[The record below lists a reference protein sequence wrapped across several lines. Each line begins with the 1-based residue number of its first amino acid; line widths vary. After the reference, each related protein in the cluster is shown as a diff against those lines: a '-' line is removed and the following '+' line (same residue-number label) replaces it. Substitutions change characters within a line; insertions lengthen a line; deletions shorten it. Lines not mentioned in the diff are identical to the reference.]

1 MFGFGKNK
9 KQRELEN
16 KLNDLTTLVQD
27 LKQEREGTN
36 EEQLNDDERAQ
47 KESDQ
52 PWVKIVGD
60 RVTEDGIKIDLDW
73 NEAFIKHLVS
83 CGISG
88 KDDTQIV
95 QKWLALIAMEQSER
109 LKSEQ
114 LQNGDE
120 YL

>member
-1 MFGFGKNK
+1 MFGFGKK
-9 KQRELEN
+9 KRQDLEN
-16 KLNDLTTLVQD
+16 KLNELTDFVQQ
-27 LKQEREGTN
+27 LK
-36 EEQLNDDERAQ
+36 EEHEDKNTVQLNDQDRAQ
-47 KESDQ
+47 KQSDQ

-88 KDDTQIV
+88 KDETQIV

-109 LKSEQ
+109 LKSEHFES
-114 LQNGDE
+114 GDQ
-120 YL
+120 YV